1 MIMGAPKIPKVIAKA
16 LKDYDN
22 IEVISTCTLGGGC
35 INEAYQYVTNKGDFF
50 VKINKDNDAYDM
62 FMAES
67 KGLEEINRAV
77 EDFAPKPIVYDY
89 LNENKKG
96 GAFLITTYIP
106 LTNSSSREVQ
116 IELAKRLT
124 KMHKHVPLNLKYGF
138 SVPTMCGSTR
148 QDNFYEDDWVEF
160 LKKRRF
166 TPIIHHCIGNSRNPK
181 LLKEKGDFLVK
192 HMDLLFKDYI
202 PQIGLIHGDLWSGNW
217 GVNSKT
223 RKPVI
228 FDPAVT
234 FGDHEYELGI
244 MRMFGGFGPYFYE
257 EYFKHFPKAKGFE
270 MRMNL
275 YELYHH
281 LNHMYLFGSGY
292 ESSAMALLNLINKH
306 LEKVLT
312 EPDYIY

>member
-1 MIMGAPKIPKVIAKA
+1 MGVPKVPKVILKA
-16 LKDYDN
+16 LKEYDDN
-22 IEVISTCTLGGGC
+22 IEVFSISSVGGGC
-35 INEAYQYVTNKGDFF
+35 INEAYHYVTNKGDFF
-50 VKINKDNDAYDM
+50 VKINKGSDAYDM
-62 FMAES
+62 FMAEG
-67 KGLEEINRAV
+67 KGLEAINRAV
-77 EDFAPKPIVYDY
+77 PEFAPEPLAYDY

-106 LTNSSSREVQ
+106 LTSSSSREIQV
-116 IELAKRLT
+116 ELAKKLA

-138 SVPTMCGSTR
+138 SVSTMCGSTR

-166 TPIIHHCIGNSRNPK
+166 TPIIHHCISVSNNPK

-192 HMDLLFKDYI
+192 NLDLLFKNYT
-202 PQIGLIHGDLWSGNW
+202 PQLGLIHGDLWSGNW

-223 RKPVI
+223 GKPVI

-234 FGDHEYELGI
+234 YGDHEYELGI
-244 MRMFGGFGPYFYE
+244 MRMFGGFGPFFYE
-257 EYFKHFPKAKGFE
+257 EYFKHFPKTKGFE

-306 LEKVLT
+306 LEKMLT